1 MVATLRCLSR
11 ARVTLPAAAPL
22 LSSAQLRT
30 PRKKTKQCAPL
41 LPPPLP
47 PRKLSLTVRRRPGRP
62 GKVARRL
69 FGGRGGG
76 EEVAALL
83 RTARAERRAS
93 FISAY
98 GFDVAEGEPV
108 ADSGWEYERL

>member
-11 ARVTLPAAAPL
+11 ARVALPAADPH
-22 LSSAQLRT
+22 LSPAKLRT
-30 PRKKTKQCAPL
+30 PRKKALRRAPL
-41 LPPPLP
+41 CPPPLP
-47 PRKLSLTVRRRPGRP
+47 PRKLSLTPRRRPGRP

-76 EEVAALL
+76 EEVAVLL
-83 RTARAERRAS
+83 RSARAERRAS

-98 GFDVAEGEPV
+98 GFDVAEGAPV
-108 ADSGWEYERL
+108 PDSGWEYERL